1 MISPP
6 PTVLRT
12 EATPVLKLELL
23 TVPQVMA
30 RLQLGRSAVYD
41 LLRSGQLASIT
52 LGRARRIPTRAL
64 TDFIRTRLEQEAA

>member
-1 MISPP
+1 MTSPP
-6 PTVLRT
+6 PTVFRPK
-12 EATPVLKLELL
+12 ATPVLELL

-52 LGRARRIPTRAL
+52 LGRARRIRTHAL

>member
-1 MISPP
+1 MTLPP
-6 PTVLRT
+6 LAVLHA
-12 EATPVLKLELL
+12 ESAPALDLL

-30 RLQLGRSAVYD
+30 RLQLSRSAVYD

-52 LGRARRIPTRAL
+52 LGRARRIPTHAL